1 MIWGVD
7 NNVDSSV
14 DIYVAVSAVIWCVD
28 IVDGGA
34 VDIAGKGVIEISR

>member
-14 DIYVAVSAVIWCVD
+14 DMYVAVIWCVD
-28 IVDGGA
+28 IVDSGA
-34 VDIAGKGVIEISR
+34 VDIAGKGVNEISR